1 MVWER
6 GGGGGGEV
14 GGTFITY
21 CFVLACT
28 LLFTCYVIFRWGG
41 GGILVSDNISG
52 QDIGICIV
60 CFGLLCSCV
69 CVFVF

>member
-1 MVWER
+1 MLGR
-6 GGGGGGEV
+6 

-21 CFVLACT
+21 IFVFALRCAHSCLLAT
-28 LLFTCYVIFRWGG
+28 GFFAGGGGGG
-41 GGILVSDNISG
+41 GGILVSGRISG